1 MYHEKLVFNVVRKV
15 NFLCKYQNIYLILNT
30 KKLIVNGVLI
40 STVGVIQNKQFEVR
54 NDSDSLLNSGDLT
67 QSQCVNVI
75 VSSTSIKIL
84 K

>member
-15 NFLCKYQNIYLILNT
+15 DFLCQYQNIYLILNT
-30 KKLIVNGVLI
+30 KKSIVNGVLI
-40 STVGVIQNKQFEVR
+40 STVEVIQNKQFEVR

-67 QSQCVNVI
+67 QSQSVNVI